1 MRLELTGRHVEI
13 TPALRTLVDRKLGRI
28 ARLLNDALVS
38 TQIVLTREKYRHLT
52 EISVHLRGDHVL
64 AGKTAGDTWADSVG
78 RAVEKV
84 EQQAAKVKGK
94 WVERKRQRTSA
105 RRLPVATPD
114 TPADE
119 AVRPRVVR
127 AARYH
132 VKPMS
137 VDDAAMEVDGGADG
151 FLVFRNAGTGAVNVL
166 YRRKNGD
173 LGLIEPE
180 R

>member
-13 TPALRTLVDRKLGRI
+13 TPAIRTLVDRKLSRLT
-28 ARLLNDALVS
+28 RLLNDSLVS
-38 TQIVLTREKYRHLT
+38 AQIVLTREKYRHLT

-64 AGKTAGDTWADSVG
+64 AGKIAGDTWADSVG
-78 RAVEKV
+78 RAVVKV

-94 WVERKRQRTSA
+94 WVEQKRQRTSA
-105 RRLPVATPD
+105 RKLPAPTPSV
-114 TPADE
+114 PADE
-119 AVRPRVVR
+119 AVGPRVVR

-132 VKPMS
+132 VKPMT
-137 VDDAAMEVDGGADG
+137 VEDAALEVDGGADG

>member
-13 TPALRTLVDRKLGRI
+13 TPALRTLVDRKLGHLT
-28 ARLLNDALVS
+28 RLLNDALVS
-38 TQIVLTREKYRHLT
+38 AQIVLTREKYRPLT

-94 WVERKRQRTSA
+94 WVNGRRQRTSA
-105 RRLPVATPD
+105 RRLPVAVPAA
-114 TPADE
+114 PADE

-137 VDDAAMEVDGGADG
+137 LDDAALEVDGGADG

>member
-13 TPALRTLVDRKLGRI
+13 TPAIRTLVDRKLSRLT
-28 ARLLNDALVS
+28 RLLNDALVS

-64 AGKTAGDTWADSVG
+64 AGKISGDTWADSVG
-78 RAVEKV
+78 RAVDKV

-94 WVERKRQRTSA
+94 WVDRKRQRTSA
-105 RRLPVATPD
+105 GRLPVD
-114 TPADE
+114 TPAASADE
-119 AVRPRVVR
+119 VVRPRVVR

-137 VDDAAMEVDGGADG
+137 VEEAALEVDGGADG